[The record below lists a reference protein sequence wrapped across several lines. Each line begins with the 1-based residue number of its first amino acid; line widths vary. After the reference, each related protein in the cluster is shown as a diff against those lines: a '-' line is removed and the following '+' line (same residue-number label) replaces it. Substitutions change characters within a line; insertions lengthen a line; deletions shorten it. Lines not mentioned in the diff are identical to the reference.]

1 MKSVDLHLALA
12 SRQGASR
19 EAVRLLGLA
28 SIQSTVADVDLQNS
42 IGTQIT
48 DNVVPFAVH
57 CRRMIDLVEGE
68 GGRCGGDAPLDGL
81 DEFAGHG
88 PFPSRIRDAINQV
101 VHSRTLR
108 ISFLDASNP
117 RVPRDQWLGAL
128 QEAALL
134 HMETDKRARLTV
146 PVRLL
151 INAYLEHVQA
161 GFDKHFG
168 PRLKQWDVWAVI

>member
-1 MKSVDLHLALA
+1 MKDVDLHLAVA

-28 SIQSTVADVDLQNS
+28 SIQSTVAD
-42 IGTQIT
+42 
-48 DNVVPFAVH
+48 
-57 CRRMIDLVEGE
+57 
-68 GGRCGGDAPLDGL
+68 
-81 DEFAGHG
+81 AGHG
-88 PFPSRIRDAINQV
+88 PFPNRIRDAVNQM
-101 VHSRTLR
+101 VHSTTLR

-117 RVPRDQWLGAL
+117 RVPRDQWVGSL

-146 PVRLL
+146 PVRPL
-151 INAYLEHVQA
+151 INAYLEHVQT

-168 PRLKQWDVWAVI
+168 ARLNQWNIWAVI